1 MLINEAKEDF
11 NHYLVAVL
19 ASPKST
25 YQSYMNDIRQYV
37 QFMKEHNI
45 ENMEDITYGDI
56 QDFLKSVKDIKSDAS
71 INHLITVIRSFHN
84 YISATY
90 ANIYNP
96 CIYLKSKKGEKKLPY
111 YFTKEESE
119 TILNSFGKNDKD
131 ILDRAL
137 LELLYGCG
145 LRVSE
150 CCNLKLNQLHLEQNF
165 IMVKGKGDKQRMV
178 PIHDIAK
185 EALQE
190 YLSCIRFKTKGN
202 NSLVFYTL
210 KGTPMYRNYI
220 SLLIKDKIHTFGMN
234 KNLSAHSFRHSF
246 ASDLLDGNADLRVV
260 QELLGHSDISTTQI
274 YTHIQHEKLK
284 ENYEKFHPGNRRK
297 KVNHD
302 L

>member
-1 MLINEAKEDF
+1 MLISYALEDF

-19 ASPKST
+19 ASPKAT
-25 YQSYMNDIRQYV
+25 YQSYMNDLRQYV
-37 QFMKEHNI
+37 LFMKENKK
-45 ENMEDITYGDI
+45 EKMEDITYGDI
-56 QDFLKSVKDIKSDAS
+56 QDYLKSIQDVKSDAS
-71 INHLITVIRSFHN
+71 INHMITVIRSFHN
-84 YISATY
+84 YITSAY
-90 ANIYNP
+90 PGIYNP
-96 CIYLKSKKGEKKLPY
+96 CVYLKSKKGEKKLPY

-119 TILNSFGKNDKD
+119 MILNSFGTSDKD
-131 ILDRAL
+131 ILDRSL

-150 CCNLKLNQLHLEQNF
+150 CCNLKLNQLHLDQNF

-190 YLSCIRFKTKGN
+190 YLTRIRLKKKGN
-202 NSLVFYTL
+202 DSLVFYTL

-220 SLLIKDKIHTFGMN
+220 SILIKEKINEFGLN
-234 KNLSAHSFRHSF
+234 QKLSAHSFRHSF

-284 ENYEKFHPGNRRK
+284 ENYTKFHPGNRRK
-297 KVNHD
+297 KDHHD